1 MMRSVRERSGT
12 RTRSKTSNTTTTRP
26 YTGPE
31 LENRFDDWAK
41 RRKEQFLDR
50 GHEAN
55 ASLLRRCLAVLLG
68 LLLIASAVA
77 NGVSGKSFKEES
89 AANSGTIETLRTN
102 QEASPKT
109 AKISSESIG
118 QLSDAANQAGK
129 DVAEGQNTF
138 ANLFKAAGGKSSS
151 DNGAPGEADKKIV
164 DHRRSLAKNWD
175 PASFV
180 VSDDQAYSFH
190 TTSDFEQETID
201 PRYAWF
207 IKKDGDTAA
216 APDTYSWAVQTVM
229 PKADT
234 ADQATVSWLCRDKNG
249 AVLAWASATYSNAS
263 KKFSDLSLTASTTGE
278 QQRYAG
284 GY

>member
-1 MMRSVRERSGT
+1 MRSVRERAGT
-12 RTRSKTSNTTTTRP
+12 RARPKTSNTTKTRP

-31 LENRFDDWAK
+31 LEHRFDDWAK

-55 ASLLRRCLAVLLG
+55 TGLLRRCLAVLLG

-77 NGVSGKSFKEES
+77 NGVSNKSFKEES
-89 AANSGTIETLRTN
+89 AANSGTIETLQTE
-102 QEASPKT
+102 QDSSPKT

-129 DVAEGQNTF
+129 DVAKGQNTF
-138 ANLFKAAGGKSSS
+138 ADLFRASNGKSSS

-164 DHRRSLAKNWD
+164 DHRRSLAHSWA
-175 PASFV
+175 PASLV

-207 IKKDGDTAA
+207 IKKDGDKAA
-216 APDTYSWAVQTVM
+216 DPDTYSWAVQTVM
-229 PKADT
+229 PEADA
-234 ADQATVSWLCRDKNG
+234 ADQATVSWVCRDKNG
-249 AVLAWASATYSNAS
+249 AVLAWASATYNSAS
-263 KKFSDLSLTASTTGE
+263 KKFSDLALTASTTGE